1 MKKYSLDLDS
11 AEDIIPLISCKNSV
25 EVSMPRFEEESMS
38 SRTPPGVRLIARLKS
53 GKPSRSVYRS
63 SVLIITFIAYAS
75 YHASRKPSSIVKSV
89 LDPQNTKSLT
99 ATTSGPLTNTYP
111 WLHNRIFTEHSD
123 PNLLQIG
130 GNQSV
135 SLANVKDGWAP
146 FNGTD
151 GTAILGEIDVAFL
164 AVYSMGMYF
173 AGHLGDRLD
182 LRMLLTFGM
191 IGSGTCVALFGLGY
205 WWNMHHFSYYLVV
218 QMMAGLFQSTGW
230 PSVVAVV
237 GNWFGKSKR
246 GLIMG
251 IWNAHTSI
259 GNICG
264 SLIAASVLQY
274 GWGWS
279 FILPGVLV
287 AFAGVVVFLFLV
299 VTPEDV
305 GFSSTYDQNAEG
317 ITAGNENKTLL
328 GDVEDGLSQSPQKL
342 VVVVDSE
349 PACDLINRKNEG
361 EEALEIPLL
370 RSLGSSSTR
379 TDCEAIGFI
388 EAWKIPGVAPFALCL
403 FFSKLVAYTFLY
415 WLPFYISHTA
425 IDGEYLSNETAGNL
439 STLFDLGGVV
449 GGILAGHISDRLD
462 ARAITAAS
470 FMYCSIPALFLYRI
484 YGSVSMRVNI
494 ALMMLAGMLVNG
506 PYALITTAVSADL
519 GTHSSLKGNS
529 RALATV
535 TAIIDG
541 TGSVGAAL
549 GPLLT
554 GFISAQG
561 WNGVFS
567 MLMLAAFIAGLL
579 LTRLVVAEIMDKVQR
594 AREHSQESYR
604 T

>member
-1 MKKYSLDLDS
+1 
-11 AEDIIPLISCKNSV
+11 
-25 EVSMPRFEEESMS
+25 MPRFEEENMG
-38 SRTPPGVRLIARLKS
+38 SRIPPGVRLITRLQS
-53 GKPSRSVYRS
+53 GKPSRGAYRT
-63 SVLIITFIAYAS
+63 SVLILTFIAYAS

-89 LDPQNTKSLT
+89 LDPQNTKSLP
-99 ATTSGPLTNTYP
+99 ATSTGPLTNSYP
-111 WLHNRIFTEHSD
+111 WLVNRIFIERSY
-123 PNLLQIG
+123 PNPLQIG

-135 SLANVKDGWAP
+135 SPANVKDGWAP

-151 GTAILGEIDVAFL
+151 GTAILGEIDLAFL

-191 IGSGTCVALFGLGY
+191 IGSGACVALFGLGY
-205 WWNMHHFSYYLVV
+205 WWNIHHFSYYLVV
-218 QMMAGLFQSTGW
+218 QMMGGLFQSTGW

-251 IWNAHTSI
+251 IWNAHTSV

-279 FILPGVLV
+279 FVLPGVLV
-287 AFAGVVVFLFLV
+287 AFIGVTVFMFLV
-299 VTPEDV
+299 VSPEDV
-305 GFSSTYDQNAEG
+305 GFSSTYDQNTEDISARTG
-317 ITAGNENKTLL
+317 NKTLL
-328 GDVEDGLSQSPQKL
+328 GDVEDGLSESPRKV
-342 VVVVDSE
+342 VVVVDLE
-349 PACDLINRKNEG
+349 PTCDYINRKNEG
-361 EEALEIPLL
+361 EESLEIPLL
-370 RSLGSSSTR
+370 RSLGSSSTK

-425 IDGEYLSNETAGNL
+425 IDGEYLSNKTAGNL

-449 GGILAGHISDRLD
+449 GGVLAGHISDRLD

-561 WNGVFS
+561 WNGVFN

-594 AREHSQESYR
+594 AREHSQESYIS
-604 T
+604 